1 MAKKTNSEKKNRR
14 KKVTINKRNK
24 RVIKTEKKIKYEKS
38 KFAAIENSFS
48 SNQNNLIYSLI
59 NSLDNMNTNILMN
72 LKLILN

>member
-48 SNQNNLIYSLI
+48 SNQNTLNNLIWSNFQKVLFTK
-59 NSLDNMNTNILMN
+59 NKKGKN
-72 LKLILN
+72 